1 MARKPEIT
9 LSQLRYFVGAAE
21 RLSMTE
27 TARDFFVAQSAVS
40 SAIAQLESQV
50 GAQLFIR
57 QRSKGLV
64 LTPAGLQFLGDV
76 RALLGGLDD
85 ALDVARGIDNQVRG
99 SISVGCFVTLS
110 PFLVPQLISLARER
124 HPHLEIHVQ
133 EFNAG
138 EALDALRAGRVECHV
153 GYDFG
158 FGAEVEKEVMT
169 EMAPHVVLPA
179 DHPLAGRDAVHLRE
193 LHKERFVLLDLPSS
207 REYFLGML
215 DAAGLEP
222 DVRHRA
228 KDYETVRALVG
239 QGLGFSVLN
248 LHPAHPYTYD
258 GSRVAT
264 VPLSGDVP
272 SLPLVLASL
281 RSVRH
286 SARAQAV
293 SELIKEIAPSLQKV

>member
-64 LTPAGLQFLGDV
+64 LTSAGLQFLGDV
-76 RALLGGLDD
+76 RSLLGGLDD
-85 ALDVARGIDNQVRG
+85 ALDAARGVDNQVRG
-99 SISVGCFVTLS
+99 TIRIGCFVTIS
-110 PFLVPQLISLARER
+110 PFLVPQLITLARER
-124 HPHLEIHVQ
+124 HPHLEIQVE
-133 EFNAG
+133 EFDAG
-138 EALDALRAGRVECHV
+138 EAIEALRSGRVEFHV

-158 FGAEVEKEVMT
+158 FGAEVARENVGDI
-169 EMAPHVVLPA
+169 APHVVLPA
-179 DHPLAGRDAVHLRE
+179 DHPLAERDAVHLRE

-228 KDYETVRALVG
+228 KDYETVRALVARG
-239 QGLGFSVLN
+239 QGFSVLN

-264 VPLSGDVP
+264 VPLMGDVP
-272 SLPLVLASL
+272 ALPLVLASL
-281 RSVRH
+281 RSVRR
-286 SARAQAV
+286 SARALAV
-293 SELIKEIAPSLQKV
+293 AELIREIAPRLQKV

>member
-9 LSQLRYFVGAAE
+9 LTQLRYFVGAAE
-21 RLSMTE
+21 RLNMTE

-40 SAIAQLESQV
+40 SAIAQLEAQV

-64 LTPAGLQFLGDV
+64 LTSAGLQFLGDV
-76 RALLGGLDD
+76 RALLSGLED

-99 SISVGCFVTLS
+99 TVRVGCFVTIA
-110 PFLVPQLISLARER
+110 PFLVPQLITLARER
-124 HPHLEIHVQ
+124 HPHLEIQVQ
-133 EFNAG
+133 EYDAG
-138 EALDALRAGRVECHV
+138 EALEDLRGGRVEFHV

-158 FGAEVEKEVMT
+158 YGPEVAKEHVAEI
-169 EMAPHVVLPA
+169 APHAVLPA
-179 DHPLAGRDAVHLRE
+179 NHPLAGRRSIRLQE

-228 KDYETVRALVG
+228 KDYETVRALVAG
-239 QGLGFSVLN
+239 GHGFSVLN
-248 LHPAHPYTYD
+248 LHPAHPYTYN
-258 GSRVAT
+258 GSKVAT
-264 VPLSGDVP
+264 VPLQGDVP
-272 SLPLVLASL
+272 ALPLVLASL
-281 RSVRH
+281 RSVRR
-286 SARAQAV
+286 SARAGAV
-293 SELIKEIAPSLQKV
+293 ADLVKEIAPSLQKH